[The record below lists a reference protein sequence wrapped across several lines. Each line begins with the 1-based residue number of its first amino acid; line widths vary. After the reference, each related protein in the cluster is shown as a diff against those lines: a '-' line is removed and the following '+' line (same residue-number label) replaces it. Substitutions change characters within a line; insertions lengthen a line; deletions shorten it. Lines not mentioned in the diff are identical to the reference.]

1 MTSLPLLT
9 VSASGT
15 FTGDLYVNGSATIT
29 GSSFVPSGARKGN
42 VIVNGKLFVDAPT
55 INGLYGSG
63 IVDKPYTGPAT
74 FSIGDNDADGDFGG
88 TIVNSKGN
96 FNLTK
101 IGAGTQRLGGPVTI
115 GGDFRVNGGTLL
127 LEGSISAKSV
137 AVANASQLIVN
148 LPAKSGGDAVKV
160 VSTTTAMD
168 ISHFT
173 KGENVHSLE
182 LREDGTELWA
192 TPKVSGF
199 FVKIAAN

>member
-1 MTSLPLLT
+1 M
-9 VSASGT
+9 
-15 FTGDLYVNGSATIT
+15 
-29 GSSFVPSGARKGN
+29 
-42 VIVNGKLFVDAPT
+42 
-55 INGLYGSG
+55 
-63 IVDKPYTGPAT
+63 
-74 FSIGDNDADGDFGG
+74 
-88 TIVNSKGN
+88 
-96 FNLTK
+96 
-101 IGAGTQRLGGPVTI
+101 TI